1 MLHPTDYELAVNY
14 FLEKFAGDATF
25 IRASEPEQ
33 MPHLVS
39 VLGIVVS
46 KAVGRRVEVENALV
60 SYLREHRFVHGN
72 ARADGRIVF
81 FFYFEDADRSAHV
94 DPGNSRPDGSRSFS
108 PQGRTAR
115 SAMELRHEA
124 CRAEFGNPVLH
135 TSRLL

>member
-1 MLHPTDYELAVNY
+1 MNSASQNFPHHLGVLRSRMLHPTDYELAVNY
-14 FLEKFAGDATF
+14 FLEEFAGDATF
-25 IRASEPEQ
+25 VRASEPEQ

-81 FFYFEDADRSAHV
+81 FFYFEDADSGLLMLIPGIRGQMEVARFHLKSGLP
-94 DPGNSRPDGSRSFS
+94 DPRWN
-108 PQGRTAR
+108 
-115 SAMELRHEA
+115 
-124 CRAEFGNPVLH
+124 
-135 TSRLL
+135 

>member
-14 FLEKFAGDATF
+14 FLEEFAGDATF
-25 IRASEPEQ
+25 VRASEPEQ

-81 FFYFEDADRSAHV
+81 FFYFEDADSGLLMLIPGIRGQMEVARFHLKGGLP
-94 DPGNSRPDGSRSFS
+94 DPRWN
-108 PQGRTAR
+108 
-115 SAMELRHEA
+115 
-124 CRAEFGNPVLH
+124 
-135 TSRLL
+135 